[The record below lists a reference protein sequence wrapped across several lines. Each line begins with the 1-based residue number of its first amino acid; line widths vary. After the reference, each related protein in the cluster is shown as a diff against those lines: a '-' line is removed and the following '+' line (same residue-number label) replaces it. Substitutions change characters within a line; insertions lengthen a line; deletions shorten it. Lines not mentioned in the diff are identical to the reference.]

1 MAIFS
6 LTAPVLAIETSCD
19 ETACAILSPQGEV
32 LAETVHTQSG
42 HAALGGVV
50 PEIAARAHLALLPE
64 IVSETLTKSGLSLRE
79 IGAFA
84 ACTGPGLIGG
94 LIVGS
99 NYAKGLAIAMDRP
112 FIAVNHI
119 EAHALTARLP
129 GVSAEQIKFP
139 YLLLLV
145 SGGHC
150 QCVAVRGVGNYEKL
164 GGTIDDAAG
173 EAFDKVAKMLGLGW
187 PGGPALEKLAQEGR
201 PDAVALPRP
210 LLGRAGCDF
219 SFSGLKTAVARQI
232 ASYGM
237 DALPRAF
244 AADIAAS
251 FQRCVCD
258 VMTDRAR
265 HALAMLPDALSIV
278 VAGGVAANGTIR
290 TALEKVAS
298 EAGIAFVA
306 PPLRL
311 CTDNATMV
319 GWAAIETIEAYAAAG
334 RPLDD
339 GIPTA
344 PRPRW
349 PLTEVS
355 PPNATESGAA
365 VLSKVSV

>member
-6 LTAPVLAIETSCD
+6 LTAPVLAIESSCD
-19 ETACAILSPQGEV
+19 ETACAILSPDGTL
-32 LAETVHTQSG
+32 LAETVHTQSD

-50 PEIAARAHLALLPE
+50 PEIAARAHLSLLPD
-64 IVSETLTKSGLSLRE
+64 IVTQTLEKSCLSLRDV
-79 IGAFA
+79 GVFA

-99 NYAKGLAIAMDRP
+99 SYAKGLAVAMDRP

-129 GVSAEQIKFP
+129 GLVECDIKFP

-150 QCVAVRGVGNYEKL
+150 QCIAVRGIGQYEKL

-173 EAFDKVAKMLGLGW
+173 EAFDKVAKLLGLGW
-187 PGGPALEKLAQEGR
+187 PGGPALEKLAMEGDDR
-201 PDAVALPRP
+201 AVSLPRP
-210 LLGRAGCDF
+210 LLGRDGCDF
-219 SFSGLKTAVARQI
+219 SFSGLKTAVARHI
-232 ASYGM
+232 EPYGM
-237 DALPRAF
+237 SALPRQI

-258 VMTDRAR
+258 VMADRVG
-265 HALAMLPDALSIV
+265 HALAVMPEAGTLV
-278 VAGGVAANGTIR
+278 VAGGVAANATIR
-290 TALEKVAS
+290 AALEQVAQ
-298 EAGIAFVA
+298 EADIPFVA

-311 CTDNATMV
+311 CTDNAVMV
-319 GWAAIETIEAYAAAG
+319 GWSAIETIRACAAAG
-334 RPLDD
+334 VALED
-339 GIPTA
+339 GIPVA

-349 PLTEVS
+349 PLGDIV
-355 PPNATESGAA
+355 PPASCRTA
-365 VLSKVSV
+365 

>member
-1 MAIFS
+1 MRCIGLSGEMAIFS
-6 LTAPVLAIETSCD
+6 LTSPILAIETTCD
-19 ETACAILSPQGEV
+19 ETACAILSPEGAI

-42 HAALGGVV
+42 HAALGGIV
-50 PEIAARAHLALLPE
+50 PEIAARAHLALLPD
-64 IVSETLTKSGLSLRE
+64 IVAETLEKSGLALAE

-99 NYAKGLAIAMDRP
+99 NYAKGLAVALDRP
-112 FIAVNHI
+112 FLAVNHI

-129 GVSAEQIKFP
+129 GLFAHDIKFP

-150 QCVAVRGVGNYEKL
+150 QCIAVKGIGDYEKL

-187 PGGPALEKLAQEGR
+187 PGGPALEKLAREGR
-201 PDAVALPRP
+201 SDAVALPRP
-210 LLGRAGCDF
+210 LIGREGCDF

-232 ASYGM
+232 APYGM
-237 DALPRAF
+237 EALPRPV

-258 VMTDRAR
+258 VMADRAR
-265 HALAMLPDALSIV
+265 HALALLPEAQSLV
-278 VAGGVAANGTIR
+278 VAGGVAANGAIR
-290 TALEKVAS
+290 AALEALAG
-298 EAGIAFVA
+298 EAGIPFVA
-306 PPLRL
+306 PPLRF
-311 CTDNATMV
+311 CTDNAVMV
-319 GWAAIETIEAYAAAG
+319 GWAALEMIRACQDAG
-334 RPLDD
+334 QALED
-339 GIPTA
+339 GIPMA

-349 PLTEVS
+349 PLTEMV
-355 PPNATESGAA
+355 PPGN
-365 VLSKVSV
+365 VM